1 MASLGSSSSSFWC
14 YRCNRV
20 VRVSLATEGQPDP
33 TILCPDCH
41 SGFLEELH
49 TPPHSRRSTR
59 AGSPFNPVIMLRGGG
74 GNGNENENANA
85 NENENDVA
93 SGNFELYYNEGV
105 SGPGPLRP
113 LPAGVTDFLMGSS
126 GFDHL
131 LDQLDGTAVR
141 LDRAAS
147 KAAIESMPVVKILAS
162 HAHAESH
169 CAVCME
175 NFQVD
180 CDAREMPCGH
190 VYHSECIV
198 PWLSVRN
205 SCPVCRRVVPSDE
218 VHDNN
223 SMGLTIWRLPG
234 GGFAV
239 GRLIGGRELPL
250 VYTEMDG
257 AFNASNGV
265 PRRVSWDSSIGR
277 SRESRGFA
285 SAFRNLVS
293 YFGRVRSSFS
303 RGTRNSR
310 VNGRSRS
317 ATTIFSRFRS
327 RSRF

>member
-1 MASLGSSSSSFWC
+1 MASLRSSSSFWC

-20 VRVSLATEGQPDP
+20 VRVSLVAEPQRDP

-41 SGFLEELH
+41 SGFLEEVQ
-49 TPPHSRRSTR
+49 TPPQSRRSTR
-59 AGSPFNPVIMLRGGG
+59 AGSPFNPVIVLRG
-74 GNGNENENANA
+74 GNGNENASA
-85 NENENDVA
+85 NESENDVA
-93 SGNFELYYNEGV
+93 SGNFELYYNDGV
-105 SGPGPLRP
+105 SGPGPSGLRP

-131 LDQLDGTAVR
+131 LDQLDGTTVR

-218 VHDNN
+218 VDDNN
-223 SMGLTIWRLPG
+223 TMGLTIWRLPG

-310 VNGRSRS
+310 LNGRSRS